1 VWWVFT
7 TSTVIWQCLLKD
19 GLQERLTETVL
30 FWLLSNRST
39 VSRGRVICDEV
50 CNSDDCCDIDCC
62 QLEESSKK
70 EHAEL
75 EKLSDER
82 TELQNKIE
90 ALATGNCVCLVLDVL
105 ASSTSRA
112 TFSKLLRKILGR
124 FLILGQSLTISG
136 ETLTRNNFAVLSN
149 NLS

>member
-1 VWWVFT
+1 M
-7 TSTVIWQCLLKD
+7 
-19 GLQERLTETVL
+19 
-30 FWLLSNRST
+30 
-39 VSRGRVICDEV
+39 SRGRVICDEV